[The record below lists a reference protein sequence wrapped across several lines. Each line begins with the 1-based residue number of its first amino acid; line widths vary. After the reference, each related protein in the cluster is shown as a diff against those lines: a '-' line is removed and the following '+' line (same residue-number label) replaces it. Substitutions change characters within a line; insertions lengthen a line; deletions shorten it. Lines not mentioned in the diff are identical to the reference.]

1 MDSFTSTIY
10 NAVYDIPSKHWED
23 LNCTHNAYFSPEFL
37 NAFESSNK
45 KISFKY
51 ILISNH
57 NTAVAIALTQ
67 TIELGVDAILKNI
80 KISSRLKRFIHAL
93 FCNSGIRI
101 MFGGNIFLSG
111 EHGVFIG
118 DQVNKKAVL
127 TTIAKEINA
136 LANSTK
142 PLHAVLVKDF
152 LNQSLGLTNHFKNFG
167 FSSMRVEPNMI
178 LELDSNW
185 KTYEDYKKALKSKY
199 RVKVNKAD
207 KTSNTLIT
215 RIFSESDFAT
225 YKDELQKLY
234 ENTIANANFNA
245 QVLDLNT
252 YIKLRAIYH
261 ENFIVKAYLLEDKLI
276 GFLTA
281 LANNNHLDAHFIGL
295 NYELNKK
302 YAIYPRIL
310 NDYVR
315 IGIEKQVSHINFG
328 RTASEIKS
336 TIGAVP
342 ADLTVYIR
350 HKRPLINTIIRF
362 LIRRVKIKEHKQ
374 HTAFKTKKEAI
385 TASH

>member
-1 MDSFTSTIY
+1 MHPFISTIY
-10 NAVYDIPSKHWED
+10 KSVYDIPPNHWED
-23 LNCTHNAYFSPEFL
+23 LNCTSNVYFSPKFL
-37 NAFESSNK
+37 NAFESSNP
-45 KISFKY
+45 KIKFKY
-51 ILISNH
+51 IIVSQQNK
-57 NTAVAIALTQ
+57 AVAIALMQ

-80 KISSRLKRFIHAL
+80 KISQRLKRFIHSL
-93 FCNSGIRI
+93 FCNNRIRI

-111 EHGVFIG
+111 EHGLFINN
-118 DQVNKKAVL
+118 DINKTEAL
-127 TTIAKEINA
+127 TVIANEIKA
-136 LANSTK
+136 LAKSTK

-167 FSSMRVEPNMI
+167 FTPMHVEPNMI
-178 LELDSNW
+178 LELDTNW
-185 KTYEDYKKALKSKY
+185 KLYEDYKNALKSKY

-207 KTSNTLIT
+207 KTSKTLT
-215 RIFSESDFAT
+215 ARLFSESDFAT

-261 ENFIVKAYLLEDKLI
+261 ENFIVKAYFIKDKLV

-302 YAIYPRIL
+302 HAIYPRIL

-336 TIGAVP
+336 TIGATP

-350 HKRPLINTIIRF
+350 HKRPLINSIIRV
-362 LIRRVKIKEHKQ
+362 LIQRIKIKEFKL

-385 TASH
+385 SAS